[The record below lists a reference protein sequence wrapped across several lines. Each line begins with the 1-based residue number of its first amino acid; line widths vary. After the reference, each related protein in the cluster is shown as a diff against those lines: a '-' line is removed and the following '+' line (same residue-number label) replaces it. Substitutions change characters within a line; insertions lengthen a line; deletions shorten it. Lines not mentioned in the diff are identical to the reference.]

1 MIGKVYITGA
11 GSGNEGLITLKAI
24 QCIKKADVIV
34 YDRLINKKFLEYAKE
49 NTEKIDAGKKSSNH
63 TLPQWRINEIIANKA
78 LEGKTVVRLKGGEP
92 FIFGRGSEEALY
104 LAKKGIEFEIVPG
117 ISAVNAVLGYA
128 GIPLTHRGINSSF
141 HVITG
146 HEDPSKNE
154 SDIDY
159 SVISK
164 LKGTLVFFMGL
175 NNLNAICTNLIKYG
189 KDPKTPAAVISN
201 GTLINQK
208 TVCKTLED
216 ITEFKEEMSS
226 PALIVVG
233 ETALLRENL
242 NWFENKKRV
251 LVTRAKNQYEKMEN
265 AILDVGAIPVSMPM
279 IEIED
284 NLYKPE
290 IKEMYKNIEKYD
302 WIVFTSQNAVN
313 IFMRGFQYEGL
324 DIRSISHA
332 KIACIGSSTE
342 SELKKYYLNADVK
355 PSEFKSE
362 ELALELK
369 SRVKQNE
376 KILIPTSS
384 IAHNSIAKTIQGSVK
399 CVDIRYMYD
408 VAAPKYKKGELQN
421 KLKNIDV
428 ITFTSPS
435 CVNGFMDTLKNDEI
449 EIKELS
455 TKKIICIGPITAG
468 ALDKYGIKEYI
479 CSNVHTVRG
488 MAEEI

>member
-1 MIGKVYITGA
+1 MSGKVYITGA
-11 GSGNEGLITLKAI
+11 GSGNEGLITVKAI

-49 NTEKIDAGKKSSNH
+49 NTEKIDAGKKSSDH
-63 TLPQWRINEIIANKA
+63 TLPQWRTNEIIANKA
-78 LEGKTVVRLKGGEP
+78 LEGKTVVRLKGGDP
-92 FIFGRGSEEALY
+92 LVFGRGSEEALY
-104 LAKKGIEFEIVPG
+104 LAKKGIDFEIVPG

-146 HEDPSKNE
+146 HEDPSKDK

-175 NNLNAICTNLIKYG
+175 NNLKAICDNLIKNG

-208 TVCKTLED
+208 TVCKTLEN
-216 ITEFKEEMSS
+216 ITEFKDAMCS

-251 LVTRAKNQYEKMEN
+251 LVTRAKNQYKKMAD
-265 AILDVGAIPVSMPM
+265 AILDVGALPVSMPM
-279 IEIED
+279 IEIKD
-284 NLYKPE
+284 NLHKSE
-290 IKEMYKNIEKYD
+290 IIKMYEDIKKYD
-302 WIVFTSQNAVN
+302 WIVFTSQNAVK
-313 IFMRGFQYEGL
+313 IFMSGFKFNEL
-324 DIRSISHA
+324 DIRAIAHI
-332 KIACIGSSTE
+332 KIACIGSATE
-342 SELKKYYLNADVK
+342 NELKKYCLNADVK
-355 PSEFKSE
+355 PEEFQSE

-369 SRVKQNE
+369 NRVKQNE
-376 KILIPTSS
+376 KVLIPTSS
-384 IAHNSIAKTIQGSVK
+384 IAHNSIAKTLQSSVK

-408 VAAPKYKKGELQN
+408 VTVPKYARGELYN

-468 ALDKYGIKEYI
+468 ALEKCGIKKYI
-479 CSNVHTVRG
+479 CSSTHTVRG
-488 MAEEI
+488 ITEEI